1 LSSTQMQSR
10 AAVSASRAKEAMS
23 GRAMPAGKG
32 LGTTTPT
39 LTIEVLLSG
48 LAFAGALASLPRH
61 PL

>member
-1 LSSTQMQSR
+1 
-10 AAVSASRAKEAMS
+10 MS